1 MTTKEYL
8 ERLLEH
14 IKFMELVEE
23 KPNQKIY
30 REMFSK
36 TIYTVNYKNGKISSI
51 YEDDDAL
58 YVA

>member
-14 IKFMELVEE
+14 IKFMKLVEE

-58 YVA
+58 YAA